1 MDSPFCCLVRL
12 CLHPFYRFGAMAVEL
27 FCQGK
32 TTRKA
37 MYIKR
42 YLMMCDVFFLGI
54 VTVWPTVCLR
64 HKAILFFT
72 LRKCQRGKSNIN
84 STTYGPSIVPLPYR
98 RPTGELAQPR
108 RRIVDCKQG

>member
-42 YLMMCDVFFLGI
+42 YSMMCDVFFFRNRDGL
-54 VTVWPTVCLR
+54 
-64 HKAILFFT
+64 A
-72 LRKCQRGKSNIN
+72 N
-84 STTYGPSIVPLPYR
+84 SPLAP
-98 RPTGELAQPR
+98 
-108 RRIVDCKQG
+108 QGNPI